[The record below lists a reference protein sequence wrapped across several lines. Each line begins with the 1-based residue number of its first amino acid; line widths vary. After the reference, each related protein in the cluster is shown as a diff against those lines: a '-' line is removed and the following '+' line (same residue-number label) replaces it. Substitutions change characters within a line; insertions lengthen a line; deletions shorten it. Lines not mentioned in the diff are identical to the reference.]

1 MFTSSEFDR
10 INSEFNERQNARRGK
25 LKKIW
30 GVLLGLTIF
39 LILLFIYLFPNQF
52 KNEDTVWIMP
62 VYGGM
67 AFAITFIGYLL
78 TIRYI
83 SEKPFFEY
91 VYPEIY
97 QKLNMTEGLFFEYH
111 AYEKQNK
118 EFNTKGGLFT
128 RIATVRSRRHVKG
141 VTEDQIQFDIYDCTM
156 TTSSGNSQQT
166 HFDGTYIRIQKQL
179 NTMVQVRSNGSPKLK
194 GVKFAALRYFNAA
207 GYDVTGEVKGLE
219 SGPANLL
226 PVVMEAA
233 AGMREKLMVFGDDYD
248 TVDGTGVRDYIH
260 VSDLARAHVMSL
272 KYLHEN
278 QVYLLLPLFLH
289 SPNGGIDVI
298 SAPFVTK

>member
-194 GVKFAALRYFNAA
+194 GVKFDRKEEVENLRVFK
-207 GYDVTGEVKGLE
+207 E
-219 SGPANLL
+219 
-226 PVVMEAA
+226 
-233 AGMREKLMVFGDDYD
+233 REKDLSNLDLSYVRFISRLNETTQYKRVYFSV
-248 TVDGTGVRDYIH
+248 VDGEIH
-260 VSDLARAHVMSL
+260 LALWHKKHTARKQKPFNVEALNNVYNVFFNEFKLINEVVS
-272 KYLHEN
+272 
-278 QVYLLLPLFLH
+278 
-289 SPNGGIDVI
+289 ID
-298 SAPFVTK
+298 SY